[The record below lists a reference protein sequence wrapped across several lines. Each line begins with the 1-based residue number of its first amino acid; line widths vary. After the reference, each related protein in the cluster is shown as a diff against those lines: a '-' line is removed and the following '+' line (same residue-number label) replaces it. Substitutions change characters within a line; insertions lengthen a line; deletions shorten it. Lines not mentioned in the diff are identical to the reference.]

1 VAAVVLAPVT
11 SSILNPAFGQSMRI
25 ISCQDVV
32 EFCLDFLDGALPE
45 EERGRFT
52 RHLSVCSDCV
62 TFFETY
68 RRTPEVSRQA
78 MAMEMPAQVK
88 EAVRSYLRSRC
99 QK

>member
-1 VAAVVLAPVT
+1 
-11 SSILNPAFGQSMRI
+11 MRM

-32 EFCLDFLDGALPE
+32 EFCLDYLDGALPE

-52 RHLSVCSDCV
+52 RHLSICSDCV
-62 TFFETY
+62 SFFETY

-78 MAMEMPAQVK
+78 LALEMPAQVK

-99 QK
+99 QP